1 MGRGPVSSRVFPLTP
16 VSTRCALSA
25 RTLSRETASSL
36 AIYFIFFF
44 GAQGKNHPV
53 IPFAVM
59 SGFAFIAGC
68 LCALLPETLGKPT
81 PETFIEDISET
92 NYQHN
97 LNANEQP
104 LSCTSLESDS
114 R

>member
-1 MGRGPVSSRVFPLTP
+1 MYNNLLSLHNRREHRISSVVQT
-16 VSTRCALSA
+16 V
-25 RTLSRETASSL
+25 
-36 AIYFIFFF
+36 IYFIYVFFDS
-44 GAQGKNHPV
+44 QGKIHPV

-59 SGFAFIAGC
+59 SAFAFIAGC

-97 LNANEQP
+97 LNDSEQP